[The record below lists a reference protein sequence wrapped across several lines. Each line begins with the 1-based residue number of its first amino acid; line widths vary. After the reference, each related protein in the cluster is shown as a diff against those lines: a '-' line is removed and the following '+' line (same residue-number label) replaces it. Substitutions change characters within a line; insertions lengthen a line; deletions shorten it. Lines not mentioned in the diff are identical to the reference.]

1 MKGGIVVYFTYNCS
15 IYCIGKLKIK
25 NPGQQVSVTWSSR
38 NPKVEFPYNKRQVHV
53 LSRDCSLLP
62 GTPLRRSQGK
72 CSSSLS
78 CCAPRV
84 NSANMA
90 QLSLQ
95 ELTATSLLP
104 RRGYNCIILKLFHQC
119 LHCTLVSIRGTPA
132 AQVCLGIGVRYS
144 HRLQPRGE
152 EQHNRAQAVEE
163 CRSLSA
169 RGDPGPI
176 KCLR

>member
-1 MKGGIVVYFTYNCS
+1 MEGRRDSSKLHS
-15 IYCIGKLKIK
+15 IYCIGKLKRK

-62 GTPLRRSQGK
+62 VTPLRRSQGK

-104 RRGYNCIILKLFHQC
+104 CRGYNCIILKVFHQC

-144 HRLQPRGE
+144 QTATTRRGAT
-152 EQHNRAQAVEE
+152 QQGAGSGGMPFAVPPW
-163 CRSLSA
+163 R
-169 RGDPGPI
+169 PGAN
-176 KCLR
+176 